1 MSHSGGCSDRSVTT
15 LRRDTLESLRKR
27 LAARSF
33 FFVHSFIYQRK
44 NLDSG
49 YVRAYVNDSQIARYL
64 STGGYHKHSTMSR
77 HILDRSVLNMQFIFS
92 TDSCLNFKD
101 HGECSSQPLRTKTD
115 RVETSLLMH
124 CFSLTQVLQNPVFLA
139 EKQAVR

>member
-1 MSHSGGCSDRSVTT
+1 M
-15 LRRDTLESLRKR
+15 
-27 LAARSF
+27 
-33 FFVHSFIYQRK
+33 
-44 NLDSG
+44 DSG

-92 TDSCLNFKD
+92 TDSRLNFKD
-101 HGECSSQPLRTKTD
+101 LGECSSQPLRTRTD

-124 CFSLTQVLQNPVFLA
+124 CFCFLNSFSLTQVLENPVFLA